1 MKNLLHIC
9 KKKVKM
15 KIENLNLYKCPV
27 SNSSLEIEVVN
38 EIDSGKI
45 INGIIRSKINSNLK
59 YFIKDGLIDFVT
71 PEQEIKGAL
80 FARNYYAEIANTY
93 DESVHITFELYKENE
108 LDIRNRMIDLLEL
121 KPSYKVLEVSA
132 GTGKDSEII
141 SNRLNENGGLWLLD
155 ISPDMLYYNIDKLKN
170 STTPFEHVVASACD
184 IPFED
189 NTFDA
194 LYCFAGVGHFP
205 DIEKGLKEMAR
216 VVRPG
221 GKVVFCEKN
230 VPEWLRETEY
240 GKICINNNP
249 MFADPVPLKYI
260 PVEARNV
267 GVRWINGNVHYVFD
281 YTVGEGEP
289 EGNFDLKIPGPRG
302 GTFNTRFYGK
312 LEGVS
317 SETKELAIN
326 AQKKIGISMFDWLDE
341 LIKKEANKIL
351 GYK

>member
-1 MKNLLHIC
+1 MNVDNL
-9 KKKVKM
+9 KM
-15 KIENLNLYKCPV
+15 YKCPIT
-27 SNSSLEIEVVN
+27 SSRLNLSEN
-38 EIDSGKI
+38 ATI
-45 INGIIRSKINSNLK
+45 INNIVIKGELISEDGNNRYLINEGIV
-59 YFIKDGLIDFVT
+59 DFVT
-71 PEQEIKGAL
+71 PEQEIKGAA
-80 FARNYYAEIANTY
+80 FARQYYSDIAKTY
-93 DESVHITFELYKENE
+93 DENVHITFELYNE
-108 LDIRNRMIDLLEL
+108 DESEIRNRMINLLEL

-132 GTGKDSEII
+132 GTGRDSEII
-141 SNRLNENGGLWLLD
+141 ISRLNKNGGLWLLD
-155 ISPDMLYYNIDKLKN
+155 ISPHMLYYNREKLKN
-170 STTPFEHVVASACD
+170 FAVPSEHIVASACS
-184 IPFED
+184 IPFND

-216 VVRPG
+216 VVKPN

-249 MFADPVPLKYI
+249 MFADPVPLKHI

-289 EGNFDLKIPGPRG
+289 KGNFDIQIPGPRG
-302 GTFNTRFYGK
+302 GSFNTRYFGK

-317 SETKELAIN
+317 NETKELAIKVQN
-326 AQKKIGISMFDWLDE
+326 KLGVSMYAWLNE
-341 LIKKEANKIL
+341 LIKNEANKIL
-351 GYK
+351 GK

>member
-1 MKNLLHIC
+1 MNVDNL
-9 KKKVKM
+9 KM
-15 KIENLNLYKCPV
+15 YKCPIT
-27 SNSSLEIEVVN
+27 SSRLNLSEN
-38 EIDSGKI
+38 ATI
-45 INGIIRSKINSNLK
+45 INNIVIKGELISEDGNNRYLINEGIV
-59 YFIKDGLIDFVT
+59 DFVT
-71 PEQEIKGAL
+71 PEQEIKGAA
-80 FARNYYAEIANTY
+80 FARQYYSDIAKTY
-93 DESVHITFELYKENE
+93 DENVHITFELYNE
-108 LDIRNRMIDLLEL
+108 DESEIRNRMINLLEL

-132 GTGKDSEII
+132 GTGRDSEII
-141 SNRLNENGGLWLLD
+141 ISRLNKNGGLWLLD
-155 ISPDMLYYNIDKLKN
+155 ISPHMLYYNMEKLKN
-170 STTPFEHVVASACD
+170 FEVPSEHIVASACS
-184 IPFED
+184 IPFND

-216 VVRPG
+216 VVKPN

-249 MFADPVPLKYI
+249 MFADPVPLKHI

-289 EGNFDLKIPGPRG
+289 KGNFDIQIPGPRG
-302 GTFNTRFYGK
+302 GSFNTRYFGK

-317 SETKELAIN
+317 NETKELAIKVQN
-326 AQKKIGISMFDWLDE
+326 KLGVSMYAWLNE
-341 LIKKEANKIL
+341 LIKNEANKIL
-351 GYK
+351 GK